1 MLLVVPALVSLK
13 VLEQAIFNR
22 LRRTDRVVALAILK
36 DAFLFSFT
44 RDEVVQ
50 NTFRGK
56 IL

>member
-1 MLLVVPALVSLK
+1 LVSLK